1 MKGLVVNMFQHR
13 GLEVDL
19 CAAWG
24 IFAGR
29 RARKISQGRAQN
41 LSLSFDAAK
50 IQHPHCGLRI
60 FPKKFSKNFLSR
72 GHLVI
77 WSFVKI
83 ENGKGQNRH
92 YNNKYKYLFYSEQ
105 MTAFR
110 N

>member
-50 IQHPHCGLRI
+50 IQHLHCGLRI
-60 FPKKFSKNFLSR
+60 FPKKFSKNFSRTEKVDLSYPEKR
-72 GHLVI
+72 
-77 WSFVKI
+77 
-83 ENGKGQNRH
+83 
-92 YNNKYKYLFYSEQ
+92 
-105 MTAFR
+105 
-110 N
+110 